1 MPAHDTIFTRKF
13 RVSEIPIRI
22 IKDGCENSPNHIP
35 ELSVDLF
42 FCDPPYFISGGK
54 GNSII
59 NEESGDRQDW
69 DRQWKNK
76 EEFYE
81 WTERWM
87 RLMFSQLKQA
97 GSAYVCISWEH
108 SGKFQ
113 EILERVGFKIQNRI
127 TWKRDK
133 GRGSKS
139 NWKNMHEDVWFVT
152 KHTTEYTFNIDQVM
166 VEKEVVAPYR
176 DAEGNPKDWFVTEDG
191 RKVRMTYPGNL
202 WTEFTVPFWSMKE
215 VRSYAKTKKTPE
227 NELPKHNTQKPKDL
241 VKKCI
246 KASSLE
252 GELVVDYFFGS
263 GTTAVASNELNRRF
277 IGFDI
282 SDVCVKM
289 AEKRLFTE

>member
-1 MPAHDTIFTRKF
+1 MPLIETETDIC
-13 RVSEIPIRI
+13 I
-22 IKDGCENSPNHIP
+22 IKDSCEKSSDFINT
-35 ELSVDLF
+35 ETVDLF

-54 GNSII
+54 GNSEIDK
-59 NEESGDRQDW
+59 ESGERQDW
-69 DRQWKNK
+69 DRQWDNK
-76 EEFYE
+76 EEFYV
-81 WTERWM
+81 WTENWM
-87 RLMFSQLKQA
+87 RLMFSQLKSN

-113 EILERVGFKIQNRI
+113 ELLERIGFKIQNRI

-152 KHTTEYTFNIDQVM
+152 KHASDYVFNIDQVM

-176 DAEGNPKDWFVTEDG
+176 DAEGNPKDWFVNEDG
-191 RKVRMTYPGNL
+191 KKVRMTYPGNL

-215 VRSYAKTKKTPE
+215 VRSYAKTKKSPD

-246 KASSLE
+246 KASSND
-252 GELVVDYFFGS
+252 GALVVDYFLGS
-263 GTTAVASNELNRRF
+263 GSTAIACKELKRKF

-282 SDVCVKM
+282 SAICIKM
-289 AEKRLFTE
+289 AETRLRIE